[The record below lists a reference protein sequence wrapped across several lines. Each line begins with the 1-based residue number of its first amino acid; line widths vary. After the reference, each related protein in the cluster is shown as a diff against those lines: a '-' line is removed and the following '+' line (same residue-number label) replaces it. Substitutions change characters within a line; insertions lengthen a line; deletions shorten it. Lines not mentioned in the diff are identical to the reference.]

1 MIRVLGRRR
10 RGCAHLIKAGA
21 VDTTRSLYVRT
32 WYCSLLSVFFFSF
45 FFIFFDPISL
55 LSVYLKVVSTAA
67 WCFGVDALNDCSR
80 GAPVMVLL
88 SPSALHILVWTLPLS
103 NGVL

>member
-32 WYCSLLSVFFFSF
+32 WYCSLLSV
-45 FFIFFDPISL
+45 
-55 LSVYLKVVSTAA
+55 YLEVVSTAA

-88 SPSALHILVWTLPLS
+88 SPSALRILVWNLPLF